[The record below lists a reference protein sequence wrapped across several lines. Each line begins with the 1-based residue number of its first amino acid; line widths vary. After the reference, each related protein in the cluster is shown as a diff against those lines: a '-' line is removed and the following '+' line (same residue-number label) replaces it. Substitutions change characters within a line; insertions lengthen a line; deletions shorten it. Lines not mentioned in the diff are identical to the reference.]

1 MYVYMREQTLKSKM
15 TPNKCYNWA
24 VLNLLIILL
33 CFQLWCIRLSSM
45 FIIHLLQFPF
55 AVDFGVSL
63 LLFHW
68 DVHLVCNHFVSR
80 HRNQKIS
87 LSFEVSW
94 DEGKHLKFERTS
106 HFWEI
111 SVPLSL
117 LPSATCFYVAFAI
130 TNTLI
135 GHFNLCLQ
143 EKKKCSVALR
153 AFSQV
158 TSHKPQSCAEKVVGG
173 VCLLFITMPGCC

>member
-1 MYVYMREQTLKSKM
+1 MYVYMRERTLKGKA
-15 TPNKCYNWA
+15 TPHKSHNCA
-24 VLNLLIILL
+24 LFNLLIILL
-33 CFQLWCIRLSSM
+33 CCQLWCIHLSSM

-55 AVDFGVSL
+55 SVGFGVSL

-68 DVHLVCNHFVSR
+68 DVHLVCNHFISR

-94 DEGKHLKFERTS
+94 DEGKHLKLRTS

-111 SVPLSL
+111 PVPLPL
-117 LPSATCFYVAFAI
+117 LPSATCFYVAFEI

-143 EKKKCSVALR
+143 QKKKCIVASERSRRSPHINLSLVQR
-153 AFSQV
+153 
-158 TSHKPQSCAEKVVGG
+158 K
-173 VCLLFITMPGCC
+173 